1 MQLRLAAGTTLIAFL
16 LVACGSSSSGDDD
29 SHASGGTS
37 GMSAMDSTGGTGAAG
52 TASGAGTT
60 SAGGST
66 GSGRGGSANGA
77 GGGSTAGSSSGGG
90 GSAGKS
96 AMDSGAGGM
105 PAEGGSGPGAGGR
118 ANGSSGGADTCAGG
132 MGCAGR
138 GNGRGGRGGGAA
150 GASAGTGAGGAG
162 SGGAGSGGESSG
174 VNPMGG
180 FAGASP
186 CPGHGDITY
195 TLRKSSNPTSDEQKA
210 YDLITTAMDRAVQY
224 YDCYT
229 NITKAETVV
238 YDPSVSTAD
247 GNSNGSIR
255 FGQTPYMEYITAMH
269 EIAHTV
275 GVGTDS
281 KWPGLVVNGVFTG
294 QHATEQL
301 RAITGNPSDELHAD
315 TQHFWPYGL
324 NYTSEVKSEADVVD
338 HCLMVVA
345 IRWDMGYA
353 PN

>member
-1 MQLRLAAGTTLIAFL
+1 MQLRLAAGTTLLAFL

-29 SHASGGTS
+29 SHASSGS
-37 GMSAMDSTGGTGAAG
+37 AGMSAMDSTGGTNAAGAANG
-52 TASGAGTT
+52 SGGTT
-60 SAGGST
+60 STTGGST
-66 GSGRGGSANGA
+66 GTSSGGSASATGGA
-77 GGGSTAGSSSGGG
+77 GGTGTAGGSNDTG
-90 GSAGKS
+90 GSAGMS
-96 AMDSGAGGM
+96 AMDSGSGGM
-105 PAEGGSGPGAGGR
+105 PAAGG
-118 ANGSSGGADTCAGG
+118 NGPSGGGRMNGASGTGTCASGT
-132 MGCAGR
+132 GCG
-138 GNGRGGRGGGAA
+138 GRGGRGGRSSGGNA
-150 GASAGTGAGGAG
+150 GAGATGTGGAS
-162 SGGAGSGGESSG
+162 SGGASTG

-180 FAGASP
+180 FAGAIA

-195 TLRKSSNPTSDEQKA
+195 TLRKDSNPTSDQQSA

-238 YDPSVSTAD
+238 YEPSVSTAD
-247 GNSNGSIR
+247 GNINGTIR

-281 KWPGLVVNGVFTG
+281 KWPSLVVNGIFTG
-294 QHATEQL
+294 QHATDQL
-301 RAITGNPSDELHAD
+301 RAITGNSTDQLNAD

-345 IRWDMGYA
+345 IRWDMGYD